1 MKSDEEHQKLYTDAV
16 RQVGMEGGNAFQS
29 WFNRSENIHQS
40 VTRGF
45 WDMTIHIL
53 TPQVCALLK
62 QPEEKTALEIGYG
75 GGRILNAACN
85 YFKSVI
91 GVDIHSE
98 QDLVENF
105 LHSQGKT
112 NFLLLRTSGRTLD
125 VDRESIDFIYS
136 FIVLQHLPSLD
147 VLQSYIQETYRCLKP
162 KGVAQLY
169 FGKYSKIHWIEQ
181 ARSWFKGYKVI
192 SNAPVNFTSLVVRV
206 ALMKRLCRNTGLRVF
221 ASGTSYKQV
230 PDGYPLRPGG
240 QNFVSV
246 VKLQ

>member
-16 RQVGMEGGNAFQS
+16 QQAGKEGGNAFQS
-29 WFNRSENIHQS
+29 WFNRSDNINQS
-40 VTRGF
+40 ITRGF
-45 WDMTIHIL
+45 WDFTLHIL
-53 TPQVCALLK
+53 TPQVCALIN

-85 YFKSVI
+85 YFKLVI

-98 QDLVENF
+98 QDLVRDF
-105 LHSQGKT
+105 LHSQGKS

-147 VLQSYIQETYRCLKP
+147 VLMSYLRETYRCLKP

-181 ARSWFKGYKVI
+181 ACYWFK
-192 SNAPVNFTSLVVRV
+192 
-206 ALMKRLCRNTGLRVF
+206 
-221 ASGTSYKQV
+221 
-230 PDGYPLRPGG
+230 
-240 QNFVSV
+240 
-246 VKLQ
+246 